1 MKIYLFSANYFEYT
15 IELANEMS
23 GLGTVVLSLPE
34 NRITEKHRSLIS
46 EKVLF
51 EPFHWVDYKSLRDN
65 VSMIYSIAKIIRKHK
80 PDVVHLQSHG
90 LKNFWWLLP
99 FLGGKKLVNT
109 IHDPS
114 THSGDLISK
123 PSVWNN
129 SAIDRFTDQVIVH
142 GNLLKK
148 ETLQNFGF
156 GDQQVT
162 VIPHGHLGLFK
173 AWRTKSFSKEPQ
185 TFLFFGRIW
194 PYKGLQYFIE
204 AANLLAKERKDIK
217 FIIAG
222 KGEDF
227 EKYKQQI
234 QSPEL
239 FEIRNKRI
247 AEEEIDE
254 LFQKAFCTVLPY
266 TDATQSGVI
275 PIAYSYKVLV
285 IASAVGA
292 LPEVVEN
299 NVSGIL
305 VPPKDARSLYEKM
318 KWSLENTTAINGLTE
333 NAFALTSSKLSWK
346 TIAALTIKV
355 YASK

>member
-1 MKIYLFSANYFEYT
+1 MKIYLFSANFFEYT

-23 GLGTVVLSLPE
+23 SLGTVVLSLPV

-51 EPFHWVDYKSLRDN
+51 EPFQLVDYKSIRDN
-65 VSMIYSIAKIIRKHK
+65 FKMFYSIAKIIRKHN
-80 PDVVHLQSHG
+80 PDVIHLQSHG

-99 FLGGKKLVNT
+99 FTRGKILVNT

-114 THSGDLISK
+114 THSGDVVST
-123 PSVWNN
+123 PNPWNN
-129 SAIDRFTDQVIVH
+129 SMINRCTDKVIVH
-142 GNLLKK
+142 GEILKK
-148 ETLQNFGF
+148 ETVHNFGF
-156 GDQQVT
+156 SERCVT
-162 VIPHGHLGLFK
+162 VIPHGHLGLYK
-173 AWRTKSFSKEPQ
+173 AWRNETYPKEQ
-185 TFLFFGRIW
+185 QLFLFFGRIW
-194 PYKGLQYFIE
+194 PYKGLNYFIE
-204 AANLLAKERKDIK
+204 AANLLSEENKDARCV
-217 FIIAG
+217 IAG
-222 KGEDF
+222 KGEDI
-227 EKYKQQI
+227 EKYTSCI
-234 QSPEL
+234 LRPEQ

-247 AEEEIDE
+247 SEEEIDE

-275 PIAYSYKVLV
+275 PIAYSYNVLV

-305 VPPKDARSLYEKM
+305 VPPKDAHSLYEKM
-318 KWSLENTTAINGLTE
+318 KWSLENTTAITSLTQ

-346 TIAALTIKV
+346 AIAASTIKV

>member
-46 EKVLF
+46 DKVLF

-65 VSMIYSIAKIIRKHK
+65 VSMFYSIAKIIRKHK

-99 FLGGKKLVNT
+99 FLAGKKLVNT

-204 AANLLAKERKDIK
+204 AANLLAKERKDVK
-217 FIIAG
+217 FVIAG

-266 TDATQSGVI
+266 IDATQSGVI
-275 PIAYSYKVLV
+275 PVAFPYHTLVL
-285 IASAVGA
+285 ATHVGS
-292 LPEVVEN
+292 LPEVVED

-305 VPPKDARSLYEKM
+305 IEPKNSHALFEKM
-318 KWSLENTTAINGLTE
+318 KWTLDHPKEVKQLVD
-333 NAFALTSSKLSWK
+333 NAYTVIHEKLSWS
-346 TIAALTIKV
+346 TIARQTFVV
-355 YASK
+355 YKRA

>member
-1 MKIYLFSANYFEYT
+1 MTVYLFSANFYEYT
-15 IELANEMS
+15 IELANE
-23 GLGTVVLSLPE
+23 LANLCNVVLSLPE
-34 NRITEKHRSLIS
+34 NRISEKHKHLIN
-46 EKVLF
+46 KNVTF
-51 EPFHWVDYKSLRDN
+51 EPFKLVDYKSIRDN
-65 VSMIYSIAKIIRKHK
+65 FAMFYGIAKIIRKHN
-80 PDVVHLQSHG
+80 PDVIHIQSHG

-99 FLGGKKLVNT
+99 FTRGKILVNT

-114 THSGDLISK
+114 THSGDVVSA
-123 PSVWNN
+123 PNPWNN
-129 SAIDRFTDQVIVH
+129 SMINRFTDKVIVH
-142 GNLLKK
+142 GEILKK
-148 ETLQNFGF
+148 ETVYNFGF
-156 GDQQVT
+156 SEHCVT
-162 VIPHGHLGLFK
+162 VIPHGHLGLYK
-173 AWRTKSFSKEPQ
+173 AWRNETYPKEQ
-185 TFLFFGRIW
+185 CLFLFFGRIW
-194 PYKGLQYFIE
+194 PYKGLNYFIE
-204 AANLLAKERKDIK
+204 AANLLSEENKNAR
-217 FIIAG
+217 FVIAG
-222 KGEDF
+222 KGEDI
-227 EKYKQQI
+227 EKYTSRI
-234 QSPEL
+234 LHPEQ

-247 AEEEIDE
+247 TEEEIDE